1 MADFK
6 NVKEASE
13 AYEKLLEENKKLI
26 ADQEEKSKK
35 DQENREKLVAEN
47 NKQSEMIGVIQS
59 HLDAAKA
66 RINELESDLS
76 DKSILIGKQEEQI
89 EELMETLSRVRTEK
103 PKAGEKPSF
112 IHENGK
118 EYEIQIPRFNLD
130 GVVHTA
136 ESLLDNKKLQSKLIE
151 MESDILCEKK

>member
-89 EELMETLSRVRTEK
+89 EELMET
-103 PKAGEKPSF
+103 PF
-112 IHENGK
+112 GK
-118 EYEIQIPRFNLD
+118 QF
-130 GVVHTA
+130 
-136 ESLLDNKKLQSKLIE
+136 
-151 MESDILCEKK
+151 